1 MSCSENDST
10 NSGSSPSRE
19 AAFDEYGQFGYALE
33 PEYTEEELHE
43 MEAAERFITE
53 THEHN
58 EENKPVQTLR
68 KRKPTKVPPTMIP
81 DRPVPIQDYRQN
93 ESSDEESVELVI
105 IHSDADDD
113 SNPSVTDLTS
123 QQGEQN
129 EVLETE
135 ASGSDGDA
143 LSQADSV
150 TTVDETDSEEEQ
162 RSALDSGNDIEQQEN
177 PPEDS
182 SSSSSQTI
190 RRSTRERRKP
200 AWMRSENSGET
211 YIRWGKTSCPEE
223 SYLVYDGYAAGKHN
237 DIGGSGSNLLCLSKN
252 PEWKDYTE
260 EYNPWTGKI
269 YGIEYEILQNKPYPK
284 TFHDKNVPCAVC
296 QSKRA
301 TVLIVLG
308 KVTCHCGWHKE
319 FSGYVMSQLNLN
331 GLTPSEYICV
341 DEKLESVP
349 GGDANQ
355 NEAVVYPV
363 VAVCGSLKC
372 PPYVNGVELTCVVC
386 SK

>member
-1 MSCSENDST
+1 MDASPVNLTNNIKHND
-10 NSGSSPSRE
+10 NGELFRC
-19 AAFDEYGQFGYALE
+19 FDNVCICFAWCIYVHTVEQRFQIKHELLQHGIELKKVK
-33 PEYTEEELHE
+33 EELE
-43 MEAAERFITE
+43 STTKSLAQVKVELESTRNALNASRDEITE
-53 THEHN
+53 I
-58 EENKPVQTLR
+58 K
-68 KRKPTKVPPTMIP
+68 K
-81 DRPVPIQDYRQN
+81 
-93 ESSDEESVELVI
+93 
-105 IHSDADDD
+105 
-113 SNPSVTDLTS
+113 
-123 QQGEQN
+123 
-129 EVLETE
+129 
-135 ASGSDGDA
+135 
-143 LSQADSV
+143 
-150 TTVDETDSEEEQ
+150 
-162 RSALDSGNDIEQQEN
+162 
-177 PPEDS
+177 
-182 SSSSSQTI
+182 
-190 RRSTRERRKP
+190 
-200 AWMRSENSGET
+200 ENSGET